1 MRNSVLFTILVVVI
15 IVFSLPTLF
24 LVFFSGSTPQHE
36 ITQNFAPTS
45 LIDTNKY
52 LQVSASDLKPI
63 EDFNNDLF
71 LAIDQKKQ
79 YSLMHVD
86 SLLNRSAQFQKCEY
100 ETSYRGFREIY
111 SVCDR
116 CFGDICDAF
125 SFVTIFEH
133 KKLETSIL
141 LLRNIG
147 INFKRIKCI
156 GGGEDVHT
164 VNRREEDEIPTF
176 KYASFLMEGNK
187 YCANHKVSLD
197 VKLSIYQRAI
207 LYSLDFYDTYPEIPT
222 CQYIP
227 IPTIFITRYEYANLW
242 HVVTD
247 FYNTFLTLR
256 MANLVQRDPQT
267 DKWVV
272 RPHQIIWLDAHA
284 KGNLDD
290 AWIFLFQSANVTRLY
305 SWIEN
310 VQQNSLS
317 ECMSLFAES
326 WVVPAG
332 HESPMENFDLY
343 GCRQQTGAWR
353 EFISFVTDRL
363 EIPAFTPRKIVLI
376 LRKDYVSH
384 PRNHRGAVYRKISN
398 EREVIAAIRSIPCVS
413 GYAVDFATIPFQEQ
427 AKMVGSANILVG
439 LHGAGL
445 THAIWMDK
453 RATLL
458 EISVEE
464 EQPHFGMTT
473 KFSGINYISR
483 GITKKVDDYYYYVF
497 TEPLVKQLTHILFGT
512 DCTTDAE
519 FVVL

>member
-15 IVFSLPTLF
+15 IIFSLPTLF
-24 LVFFSGSTPQHE
+24 LLSFSGTTLNE
-36 ITQNFAPTS
+36 IAPRSATTV
-45 LIDTNKY
+45 DTNRY
-52 LQVSASDLKPI
+52 LKKPASDLTTI

-71 LAIDQKKQ
+71 LAIDQKKKF
-79 YSLMHVD
+79 SLMHVD
-86 SLLNRSAQFQKCEY
+86 ALLNKDGHFQKCEY
-100 ETSYRGFREIY
+100 ETSYRGFKEIY

-116 CFGDICDAF
+116 CFGDVCDAF

-147 INFKRIKCI
+147 MNVKRIKCI
-156 GGGEDVHT
+156 GGGEDVHS
-164 VNRREEDEIPTF
+164 VFRREEDEIPTF
-176 KYASFLMEGNK
+176 KYGSFLMEGNK

-197 VKLSIYQRAI
+197 VKLSLYQKAI
-207 LYSLDFYDTYPEIPT
+207 LYSLDFYDSYPEIPT
-222 CQYIP
+222 CQYVP

-256 MANLVQRDPQT
+256 VANLVERDPQS
-267 DKWVV
+267 KHWVV

-290 AWIFLFQSANVTRLY
+290 AWIFLFQSANVTRLH
-305 SWIEN
+305 SWVEN

-317 ECMSLFAES
+317 DCMSLFAES

-343 GCRQQTGAWR
+343 GCREQTGAWR
-353 EFISFVTDRL
+353 EFISFVTDRV
-363 EIPAFTPRKIVLI
+363 EIPPFTSRKIILVL
-376 LRKDYVSH
+376 RRDYVSH
-384 PRNHRGAVYRKISN
+384 PRNQRGTVYRKISN
-398 EREVIAAIRSIPCVS
+398 EQEVVEAIQTIPCVS
-413 GYAVDFATIPFQEQ
+413 GFAVDFSTLSFQEQ

-458 EISVEE
+458 EIPLED
-464 EQPHFGMTT
+464 EQPHFGMTS

-483 GITKKVDDYYYYVF
+483 GLTKKVDDYYYHVF
-497 TEPLVKQLTHILFGT
+497 TEPLVKQISHILS
-512 DCTTDAE
+512 DAVCISDDE